1 MPALETPWQAGRL
14 DNSTGPKEVLF
25 GRMYEDCEVDAAAFQ
40 ERRRIFCIA
49 SAGCTALRL
58 ADDHEVTAV
67 DINPVQL
74 DYAKAR
80 AAGAHMRR
88 GAAERFMALGRPLLR
103 LAGWS
108 ECRLKEFLCL
118 EDPYVQELYWKDS
131 LDTRRLRWG
140 MDAVLN
146 PRRLSV
152 FFAAQYL
159 GVLPERF
166 GAVLR
171 ARMERCWSQHAN
183 LTNVYARALLLGEL
197 DTATVAQP
205 GAPIR
210 WACADAAAFL
220 ESCPAGSFDGF
231 SISNILD
238 GAPPAYAARLFA
250 AIKRAAAPGA
260 VLVRRSFSEPAGPSA
275 TNLAARDRSFLW
287 GVVEVAPVES

>member
-14 DNSTGPKEVLF
+14 DNSTGPKEILF
-25 GRMYEDCEVDAAAFQ
+25 GRMYEDCEVEAAAFSD
-40 ERRRIFCIA
+40 RRRIFCIA

-58 ADDHEVTAV
+58 AAEHEVTAV

-80 AAGAHMRR
+80 AAGGRMRR
-88 GAAERFMALGRPLLR
+88 GAAERFMAIGRPLLR

-108 ECRLKEFLCL
+108 ASRLNEFLSL
-118 EDPYVQELYWKDS
+118 EDPYLQQLYWKSS
-131 LDTRRLRWG
+131 LDSRRLRWG

-146 PRRLSV
+146 PRLLSV

-166 GAVLR
+166 GAVMR
-171 ARMERCWSQHAN
+171 ARMERCWGRHAN
-183 LTNVYARALLLGEL
+183 RTNAYARALLLGEL
-197 DTATVAQP
+197 EKTTVAQP
-205 GAPIR
+205 GAPVR
-210 WACADAAAFL
+210 WVCADAAAFL
-220 ESCPAGSFDGF
+220 ESSSAGSFDGF

-238 GAPPAYAARLFA
+238 GAPPAYARRLTA
-250 AIKRAAAPGA
+250 AIHRAAAPGA
-260 VLVRRSFSEPAGPSA
+260 VLIRRSFREPDGPSA

-287 GVVEVAPVES
+287 GVVEVAPVGA